1 MSGLARLGYSLL
13 LYLLAPLL
21 MVRLWVKGF
30 RLPGYRQRL
39 GERLGHWP
47 PMPEKML
54 WIHAVSVGETIA
66 ARPLVESWLDRHPD
80 IPLLITTMTPTG
92 SQTVRAQFGDRV
104 HHAYL
109 PWDLPHVQRRLVH
122 TLKPRALVIMET
134 ELWPNL
140 VRSCHQARVPVLLAN
155 ARLSRRSAEGYRKLK
170 WLIQPALHA
179 LSGIAA
185 QHTPDAERFHSLGVA
200 DSRLEV
206 TGSIKFD
213 IKLTPELHTQ
223 IEQYRRQLYG
233 RPVWVAA
240 STHPTE
246 EATLLAAHRE
256 LRKTLPEALLILV
269 PRHPDRFN
277 AVAELLDRE
286 RWRYSRR
293 SRIHRPRK
301 TDAVFLGD
309 TLGELMLFYGA
320 AHAAVVGNS
329 FNQGGGH
336 NPIEP
341 AALAKPVLTGPS
353 FVNFQS
359 IYDAMRSE
367 QAVVVVNDTL
377 ELVKRLNGLLKS
389 QDLRDTYGQRAYLF
403 FQHQQGA
410 LQRLENWVEKLLAL
424 EEGSKGIST
433 EKAIRRISS
442 REG

>member
-1 MSGLARLGYSLL
+1 MSGLARFGYSLL
-13 LYLLAPLL
+13 LYLLTPLL
-21 MVRLWVKGF
+21 MVRLWLKGF
-30 RLPGYRQRL
+30 RLRSYRQRL

-47 PMPEKML
+47 EMPEQML
-54 WIHAVSVGETIA
+54 WIHSVSVGETIA
-66 ARPLVESWLDRHPD
+66 ARPLVESWLEHHPD

-92 SQTVRAQFGDRV
+92 SETVRAQFGDSV

-109 PWDLPHVQRRLVH
+109 PWDLPHIQKRLVRK
-122 TLKPRALVIMET
+122 LKPRALVIMET

-140 VRSCHQARVPVLLAN
+140 IDSCQKQQVPVLLAN
-155 ARLSRRSAEGYRKLK
+155 ARLSKRSAEGYRKLK
-170 WLIQPALHA
+170 WLIQPMLKA

-185 QHTPDAERFHSLGVA
+185 QHPPDAERFHKLGVE

-213 IKLTPELHTQ
+213 LKLTPELHTQ
-223 IEQYRRQLYG
+223 IEQYRRQLYA

-240 STHPTE
+240 STHPGE
-246 EATLLAAHRE
+246 EESLLAAHRE

-277 AVAELLDRE
+277 TVAELLDRE

-293 SRIHRPRK
+293 SRTQRPRK

-320 AHAAVVGNS
+320 AHAAVIGNS
-329 FNQGGGH
+329 FNKGGGH

-353 FVNFQS
+353 FFNFQS
-359 IYDAMRSE
+359 IFDAMLGE
-367 QAVVVVNDTL
+367 QAVVVVDTNA

-410 LQRLENWVEKLLAL
+410 LQRLESWIEKLLAL
-424 EEGSKGIST
+424 DEGGKGINAS
-433 EKAIRRISS
+433 KAIRPISS